1 MFYVISNMNYS
12 KHVCKTMLK
21 ALNYVHL
28 FRINQNVKCDLTF
41 IKYAFSIIIGGVIK
55 KKHQNCYL
63 QNALKIVLR
72 YKILRI
78 FPKNELVQ

>member
-21 ALNYVHL
+21 ALNSVHL

-41 IKYAFSIIIGGVIK
+41 IKYAS
-55 KKHQNCYL
+55 QL
-63 QNALKIVLR
+63 LLEVLSGR
-72 YKILRI
+72 NIRI
-78 FPKNELVQ
+78 ATYRML